1 MNGFKKGS
9 VLYDKKGNITQVYP
23 YGSEEQL
30 RWQMALEIIFEA
42 DQKYFEYL
50 CNKKKQEEKQAEQII
65 DQPDKKIIR
74 RAKKRKVKCY
84 NLSQAAKIIGV
95 TRQGLYY
102 WITKGLV
109 KPRRDCCNYPAFTV
123 FDIEKIIKWRNS
135 IK

>member
-1 MNGFKKGS
+1 M
-9 VLYDKKGNITQVYP
+9 VLYDRDGKVVKIYP

-50 CNKKKQEEKQAEQII
+50 WNKKKQEEKEVKQII

-74 RAKKRKVKCY
+74 RAEKREVKRY
-84 NLSQAAKIIGV
+84 NLTQAAKIIRV
-95 TRQGLYY
+95 SRQGLYY
-102 WITKGLV
+102 WITKGLI
-109 KPRRDCCNYPAFTV
+109 KPRRDYRNYPVFTV

>member
-1 MNGFKKGS
+1 
-9 VLYDKKGNITQVYP
+9 
-23 YGSEEQL
+23 
-30 RWQMALEIIFEA
+30 MALEIIFEA

-50 CNKKKQEEKQAEQII
+50 WNKKKQEQKEVEQII

-74 RAKKRKVKCY
+74 RAKKREVKRY
-84 NLSQAAKIIGV
+84 NLSQAAKIIRV
-95 TRQGLYY
+95 SRQGLYY

-109 KPRRDCCNYPAFTV
+109 KPRRDCRNYPVFTV

>member
-1 MNGFKKGS
+1 M
-9 VLYDKKGNITQVYP
+9 VLYDRKGNVAKVYP

-42 DQKYFEYL
+42 DQKYFKYL
-50 CNKKKQEEKQAEQII
+50 WNKKKQEEKQAEQII
-65 DQPDKKIIR
+65 DQSDKKIIR
-74 RAKKRKVKCY
+74 RAKKREVKRY
-84 NLSQAAKIIGV
+84 NLSQAAKIIRV
-95 TRQGLYY
+95 SRQGLYY

-109 KPRRDCCNYPAFTV
+109 KSRRDYRNYPVFTV

>member
-1 MNGFKKGS
+1 L
-9 VLYDKKGNITQVYP
+9 VLYGKDGKVVKVYP

-42 DQKYFEYL
+42 DQKHFEYL
-50 CNKKKQEEKQAEQII
+50 WNKKKQERKKVEQII

-74 RAKKRKVKCY
+74 RAEKREVKRY
-84 NLSQAAKIIGV
+84 NLTQAAKIIRV
-95 TRQGLYY
+95 SRQGLYY

-109 KPRRDCCNYPAFTV
+109 KPRRDYRNYPVFTV